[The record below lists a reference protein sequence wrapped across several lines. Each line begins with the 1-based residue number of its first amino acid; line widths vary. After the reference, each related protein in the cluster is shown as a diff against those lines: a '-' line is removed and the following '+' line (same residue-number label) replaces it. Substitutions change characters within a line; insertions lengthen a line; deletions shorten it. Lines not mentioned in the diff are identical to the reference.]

1 MRSVPSSRHSSKRA
15 RARDQAAHSELTEP
29 VTRRRVA
36 RSTRC
41 SMRMELQHNWLDGGQ
56 LAVQVVMVPV
66 KCRYA
71 LPAAATRNRQ
81 SQRHRSKQCVEG
93 LRPHVARRPPST
105 TGYHL
110 CGGSRTRTTWQE
122 ADALPGHPL
131 NLGSQ
136 YQCRTES
143 GNSTVGAWGVET
155 ALGSLAVNRGF
166 RPREDGA
173 NAYRCMRR
181 AGECSCLY
189 RPHAVGIA
197 TAANAFAVVVALAW

>member
-1 MRSVPSSRHSSKRA
+1 LSRHSSEGAQAK
-15 RARDQAAHSELTEP
+15 DQAAHGGLTER
-29 VTRRRVA
+29 VTRRQVA
-36 RSTRC
+36 RSTTRC
-41 SMRMELQHNWLDGGQ
+41 SMRMELQHNWLDGVQ
-56 LAVQVVMVPV
+56 LAVQAVTVPV
-66 KCRYA
+66 RCRCA
-71 LPAAATRNRQ
+71 LRAAATRIRQ
-81 SQRHRSKQCVEG
+81 SQRPRSKQCVEG
-93 LRPHVARRPPST
+93 LRQHVARRPQST

-110 CGGSRTRTTWQE
+110 CSGSRTRTTWQE
-122 ADALPGHPL
+122 EDGLPGHPL
-131 NLGSQ
+131 HLGSQ